1 MILSI
6 NMFSVTPKIIEPV
19 LVLKKGRKH
28 KELAAEYFVK
38 ASSLVDTT
46 IEKVDEVIKKKLQ
59 DPLEMRKR
67 LRNAIRELKES
78 RKFLLKFK
86 KTQYVN
92 KRTKA
97 AGANNNTGF
106 VKLRP
111 ISENMA
117 LFANWEYG
125 KVQKSR
131 HEVYNY
137 LTEYIKKNELEVPEY
152 RRNIRADAKLKK
164 LFNLNDTQ
172 DMITYTSM
180 NQLLNNCFEKKAEE
194 KKAEEKKVEE
204 KKVEEKKVEEKKV
217 EEKKV
222 EEKKVKSK
230 PVKLQAK
237 SKPVKSK
244 KTTPI
249 FEE

>member
-1 MILSI
+1 
-6 NMFSVTPKIIEPV
+6 MFSVTPKIIEPV

-46 IEKVDEVIKKKLQ
+46 IEKVDEVIKLQ
-59 DPLEMRKR
+59 DPTPLEMRKR

-180 NQLLNNCFEKKAEE
+180 NQLLNNCFE
-194 KKAEEKKVEE
+194 VEE
-204 KKVEEKKVEEKKV
+204 KKVEEK
-217 EEKKV
+217 
-222 EEKKVKSK
+222 VKSK
-230 PVKLQAK
+230 PVKPQA
-237 SKPVKSK
+237 KSK

>member
-1 MILSI
+1 
-6 NMFSVTPKIIEPV
+6 MFSVTPKIIEPI

-46 IEKVDEVIKKKLQ
+46 IEKVDEVIKLQ
-59 DPLEMRKR
+59 DATEMRKR

-180 NQLLNNCFEKKAEE
+180 NQLLNNCFEKK
-194 KKAEEKKVEE
+194 
-204 KKVEEKKVEEKKV
+204 VEEKKV

-230 PVKLQAK
+230 PVKPQA
-237 SKPVKSK
+237 KSK

>member
-1 MILSI
+1 
-6 NMFSVTPKIIEPV
+6 MFSVTPKIIEPV

-46 IEKVDEVIKKKLQ
+46 IEKVDEVIKLQ
-59 DPLEMRKR
+59 DPTPLEMRKR

-180 NQLLNNCFEKKAEE
+180 NQLLNNCFE
-194 KKAEEKKVEE
+194 VEE

-217 EEKKV
+217 EEK
-222 EEKKVKSK
+222 VKSK
-230 PVKLQAK
+230 PVKPQA
-237 SKPVKSK
+237 KSK

>member
-1 MILSI
+1 
-6 NMFSVTPKIIEPV
+6 MFSVTPKIIEPI

-46 IEKVDEVIKKKLQ
+46 IEKVDEVIKLQ
-59 DPLEMRKR
+59 DATEMRKR

-180 NQLLNNCFEKKAEE
+180 NQLLNNCFEKK
-194 KKAEEKKVEE
+194 
-204 KKVEEKKVEEKKV
+204 V

-230 PVKLQAK
+230 PVKPQA
-237 SKPVKSK
+237 KSK

>member
-1 MILSI
+1 
-6 NMFSVTPKIIEPV
+6 MFSVTPKIIEPV

-28 KELAAEYFVK
+28 RELAAEYFVK

-46 IEKVDEVIKKKLQ
+46 IEKVDEVIKLQ
-59 DPLEMRKR
+59 DALEMRKR

-97 AGANNNTGF
+97 AGTNNNTGF

-194 KKAEEKKVEE
+194 KKVEE

-230 PVKLQAK
+230 PVKPQAK

>member
-1 MILSI
+1 
-6 NMFSVTPKIIEPV
+6 MFSVTPKIIEPV

-46 IEKVDEVIKKKLQ
+46 IEKVDEVIKLQ
-59 DPLEMRKR
+59 DATPLEMRKR

-125 KVQKSR
+125 KVHKSR

-180 NQLLNNCFEKKAEE
+180 NQLLNNCFE
-194 KKAEEKKVEE
+194 EEKKVEE

-222 EEKKVKSK
+222 EEKKVE
-230 PVKLQAK
+230 VKAK
-237 SKPVKSK
+237 SKPVKPRAKSK
-244 KTTPI
+244 KSTLI
-249 FEE
+249 SEE

>member
-28 KELAAEYFVK
+28 RELAAEYFVK

-46 IEKVDEVIKKKLQ
+46 IEKVDEVIKLQ
-59 DPLEMRKR
+59 DALEMRKR

-97 AGANNNTGF
+97 AGTNHNTGF

-194 KKAEEKKVEE
+194 KKAEEKKAEE
-204 KKVEEKKVEEKKV
+204 KKAEEE
-217 EEKKV
+217 
-222 EEKKVKSK
+222 KVKSK

>member
-46 IEKVDEVIKKKLQ
+46 IEKVDEVIKLQ
-59 DPLEMRKR
+59 DPTPLEMRKR

-180 NQLLNNCFEKKAEE
+180 NQLLNNCFE
-194 KKAEEKKVEE
+194 VEE

-217 EEKKV
+217 EEK
-222 EEKKVKSK
+222 VKSK
-230 PVKLQAK
+230 PVKPQA
-237 SKPVKSK
+237 KSK

>member
-6 NMFSVTPKIIEPV
+6 NMFSVTPKIIEPI

-46 IEKVDEVIKKKLQ
+46 IEKVDEVIKLQ
-59 DPLEMRKR
+59 DATEMRKR

-180 NQLLNNCFEKKAEE
+180 NQLLNNCFEKK
-194 KKAEEKKVEE
+194 
-204 KKVEEKKVEEKKV
+204 V

-230 PVKLQAK
+230 PVKPQA
-237 SKPVKSK
+237 KSK

>member
-1 MILSI
+1 
-6 NMFSVTPKIIEPV
+6 MFSVTPKIIEPV

-46 IEKVDEVIKKKLQ
+46 IEKVDEVIKLQ
-59 DPLEMRKR
+59 DATPLEMRKR

-180 NQLLNNCFEKKAEE
+180 NQLLNNCFEKEEKVEEKKAEE

-204 KKVEEKKVEEKKV
+204 KKAEEKKVEE
-217 EEKKV
+217 E
-222 EEKKVKSK
+222 KVKSK
-230 PVKLQAK
+230 PVKPQAK

>member
-1 MILSI
+1 
-6 NMFSVTPKIIEPV
+6 MFSVTPKIIEPV

-46 IEKVDEVIKKKLQ
+46 IEKVDEVIKLQ
-59 DPLEMRKR
+59 DAKEMRKR

-194 KKAEEKKVEE
+194 KKAEEKKAEE

>member
-46 IEKVDEVIKKKLQ
+46 IEKVDEVIKLQ
-59 DPLEMRKR
+59 DATPLEMRKR

-180 NQLLNNCFEKKAEE
+180 NQLLNNCFE
-194 KKAEEKKVEE
+194 VEE

-217 EEKKV
+217 EEK
-222 EEKKVKSK
+222 VKSK
-230 PVKLQAK
+230 PVKPQA
-237 SKPVKSK
+237 KSK

>member
-46 IEKVDEVIKKKLQ
+46 IEKVDEVIKLQ
-59 DPLEMRKR
+59 DALEMRKR

-97 AGANNNTGF
+97 AGTNNNTGF

-194 KKAEEKKVEE
+194 KKAEEE
-204 KKVEEKKVEEKKV
+204 
-217 EEKKV
+217 
-222 EEKKVKSK
+222 KVKSK

>member
-46 IEKVDEVIKKKLQ
+46 IEKVDEVIKLQ
-59 DPLEMRKR
+59 DPTPLEMRKR

-180 NQLLNNCFEKKAEE
+180 NQLLNNCFE
-194 KKAEEKKVEE
+194 VEE
-204 KKVEEKKVEEKKV
+204 KKVEEKKVEH
-217 EEKKV
+217 
-222 EEKKVKSK
+222 KVKSK
-230 PVKLQAK
+230 PVKPQA
-237 SKPVKSK
+237 KSK

>member
-1 MILSI
+1 
-6 NMFSVTPKIIEPV
+6 MFSVTPKIIEPV

-46 IEKVDEVIKKKLQ
+46 IEKVDEVIKLQ
-59 DPLEMRKR
+59 DAVEMRKR

-97 AGANNNTGF
+97 AGTNNNTGF

-194 KKAEEKKVEE
+194 KKAEEKKAEE
-204 KKVEEKKVEEKKV
+204 KKAEEE
-217 EEKKV
+217 
-222 EEKKVKSK
+222 KVKSK

>member
-46 IEKVDEVIKKKLQ
+46 IEKVDEVIKLQ
-59 DPLEMRKR
+59 DAVEMRKR

-97 AGANNNTGF
+97 AGTNNNTGF

-194 KKAEEKKVEE
+194 KKAEEKKAEE
-204 KKVEEKKVEEKKV
+204 KKAEEE
-217 EEKKV
+217 
-222 EEKKVKSK
+222 KVKSK

>member
-1 MILSI
+1 
-6 NMFSVTPKIIEPV
+6 MFSVTPKIIEPV

-46 IEKVDEVIKKKLQ
+46 IEKVDEVIKLQ
-59 DPLEMRKR
+59 DATPLEMRKR

-106 VKLRP
+106 VKPRP

-117 LFANWEYG
+117 LFAKWEYG

-172 DMITYTSM
+172 NMITYTSM
-180 NQLLNNCFEKKAEE
+180 NQLLNNCF
-194 KKAEEKKVEE
+194 
-204 KKVEEKKVEEKKV
+204 EKKVEEKKV

-222 EEKKVKSK
+222 EEKKVKPVKPQAKPK
-230 PVKLQAK
+230 PVR
-237 SKPVKSK
+237 SK
-244 KTTPI
+244 KT
-249 FEE
+249 EE

>member
-1 MILSI
+1 
-6 NMFSVTPKIIEPV
+6 MFSVTPKIIEPV

-46 IEKVDEVIKKKLQ
+46 IEKVDEVIKLQ
-59 DPLEMRKR
+59 DATPEMRKR

-97 AGANNNTGF
+97 AGTNNNTGF

-194 KKAEEKKVEE
+194 KKAEEE
-204 KKVEEKKVEEKKV
+204 
-217 EEKKV
+217 
-222 EEKKVKSK
+222 KVKSK

-237 SKPVKSK
+237 SK

>member
-1 MILSI
+1 
-6 NMFSVTPKIIEPV
+6 MFSVTPKIIEPV

-46 IEKVDEVIKKKLQ
+46 IEKVDEVIKLQ
-59 DPLEMRKR
+59 DATEMRKR

-180 NQLLNNCFEKKAEE
+180 NQLLNNCFEKK
-194 KKAEEKKVEE
+194 
-204 KKVEEKKVEEKKV
+204 V

-230 PVKLQAK
+230 PVKPQA
-237 SKPVKSK
+237 KSK

>member
-1 MILSI
+1 
-6 NMFSVTPKIIEPV
+6 MFSVTPKIIEPV

-46 IEKVDEVIKKKLQ
+46 IEKVDEVIKLR
-59 DPLEMRKR
+59 DATPLEMRKR

-194 KKAEEKKVEE
+194 KKAEEKKAEE
-204 KKVEEKKVEEKKV
+204 KKAEEKEKEAEEKEA
-217 EEKKV
+217 EE
-222 EEKKVKSK
+222 KVKSK
-230 PVKLQAK
+230 PVKPQAK

>member
-1 MILSI
+1 
-6 NMFSVTPKIIEPV
+6 MFSVTPKIIEPV

-46 IEKVDEVIKKKLQ
+46 IEKVDEVIKLQ
-59 DPLEMRKR
+59 DPTPLEMRKR

-180 NQLLNNCFEKKAEE
+180 NQLLNNCFE
-194 KKAEEKKVEE
+194 VEE

-222 EEKKVKSK
+222 EEKVKSK
-230 PVKLQAK
+230 PVKPQA
-237 SKPVKSK
+237 KSK

>member
-1 MILSI
+1 
-6 NMFSVTPKIIEPV
+6 MFSVTPKIIEPV

-46 IEKVDEVIKKKLQ
+46 IEKVDEVIKLQ
-59 DPLEMRKR
+59 DALEMRKR

-97 AGANNNTGF
+97 AGTNNNTGF

-180 NQLLNNCFEKKAEE
+180 NQLLNNCFEKK
-194 KKAEEKKVEE
+194 
-204 KKVEEKKVEEKKV
+204 V

-230 PVKLQAK
+230 PVKPQAK

>member
-6 NMFSVTPKIIEPV
+6 NMFSVTPKIIEPI

-46 IEKVDEVIKKKLQ
+46 IEKVDEVIKLQ
-59 DPLEMRKR
+59 DATEMRKR

-180 NQLLNNCFEKKAEE
+180 NQLLNNCFEKK
-194 KKAEEKKVEE
+194 
-204 KKVEEKKVEEKKV
+204 VEEKKV

-230 PVKLQAK
+230 PVKPQA
-237 SKPVKSK
+237 KSK

>member
-46 IEKVDEVIKKKLQ
+46 IEKVDEVIKLQ
-59 DPLEMRKR
+59 DALEMRKR

-97 AGANNNTGF
+97 AGTNNNTGF

-194 KKAEEKKVEE
+194 E
-204 KKVEEKKVEEKKV
+204 
-217 EEKKV
+217 
-222 EEKKVKSK
+222 KVKSK